1 MSASVQ
7 QYKPGE
13 IIDDRYRVVRVL
25 GKGGMGIVYQVHELA
40 TDRHVALKT
49 INASAHSQAALDRF
63 VREIRLAARL
73 DHPNIV
79 KALTCATT
87 TSGAPYFTMELI
99 EGRNLHETIRQN
111 GPMRPQDALTT
122 LIPIARALAHAH
134 DQDII
139 HRDVKPANIIFD
151 PNNTGVPPKLLDFGT
166 AKLFMDEAGQ
176 SLTKT
181 GMLMG
186 SPDYL
191 SPEQAAGRRVDNR
204 TDIYAFGAT
213 LWECLIGHPPYQ
225 GASMIEVIVAHTEQ
239 DVPSIDVAMI
249 QSLSRNTVDKK
260 MLAALDTVIAN
271 CMAKAREDRY
281 QDMHQLLVDLD
292 KVISIA
298 RGAKSIK
305 IEPRILTRSFA
316 NQSLSYD
323 ASSALEAMKDKDAD
337 SMSISPDF
345 VKSASQKKMLIIS
358 SIAAILLVSMVGLT
372 VAILNFKPRPQT
384 ITADPHKSTPE
395 TRVYTP
401 VALDDLTTAQKYCRT
416 LPDGR
421 VSIEFPPLTKTD
433 PPCQYG
439 VVEGPDH
446 VLHPAIGTVIAPQ
459 GGLIFRASKHIM
471 ERPDVFYR
479 LPSRAI
485 AKLSIQDLY
494 RFSDEQFAYC
504 GPLQNLDSL
513 EIKSVAVSN
522 KSLDHIGKLDRLA
535 FLCITDAEIDGEAL
549 SHIPNILKLKQI
561 YLRSMPHTDAV
572 IKQLAQSNQI
582 VELSLLECNLTDI
595 DIPHIARMANLH
607 KLSLSH
613 NLGLTQKGL
622 EPLVALK
629 KLRQLSLTNNP
640 ISPDIIDLL
649 KRFPSLKSLHLSR
662 YTWNADKQKSFE
674 KECARHGISVEWRI

>member
-87 TSGAPYFTMELI
+87 TYGAPYFTMELI

-239 DVPSIDVAMI
+239 DVPSI
-249 QSLSRNTVDKK
+249 
-260 MLAALDTVIAN
+260 
-271 CMAKAREDRY
+271 
-281 QDMHQLLVDLD
+281 
-292 KVISIA
+292 
-298 RGAKSIK
+298 
-305 IEPRILTRSFA
+305 
-316 NQSLSYD
+316 
-323 ASSALEAMKDKDAD
+323 
-337 SMSISPDF
+337 
-345 VKSASQKKMLIIS
+345 
-358 SIAAILLVSMVGLT
+358 
-372 VAILNFKPRPQT
+372 
-384 ITADPHKSTPE
+384 
-395 TRVYTP
+395 
-401 VALDDLTTAQKYCRT
+401 
-416 LPDGR
+416 
-421 VSIEFPPLTKTD
+421 PL
-433 PPCQYG
+433 CQ
-439 VVEGPDH
+439 
-446 VLHPAIGTVIAPQ
+446 
-459 GGLIFRASKHIM
+459 
-471 ERPDVFYR
+471 
-479 LPSRAI
+479 
-485 AKLSIQDLY
+485 
-494 RFSDEQFAYC
+494 
-504 GPLQNLDSL
+504 
-513 EIKSVAVSN
+513 
-522 KSLDHIGKLDRLA
+522 
-535 FLCITDAEIDGEAL
+535 
-549 SHIPNILKLKQI
+549 
-561 YLRSMPHTDAV
+561 
-572 IKQLAQSNQI
+572 
-582 VELSLLECNLTDI
+582 
-595 DIPHIARMANLH
+595 
-607 KLSLSH
+607 
-613 NLGLTQKGL
+613 
-622 EPLVALK
+622 
-629 KLRQLSLTNNP
+629 
-640 ISPDIIDLL
+640 
-649 KRFPSLKSLHLSR
+649 
-662 YTWNADKQKSFE
+662 
-674 KECARHGISVEWRI
+674 